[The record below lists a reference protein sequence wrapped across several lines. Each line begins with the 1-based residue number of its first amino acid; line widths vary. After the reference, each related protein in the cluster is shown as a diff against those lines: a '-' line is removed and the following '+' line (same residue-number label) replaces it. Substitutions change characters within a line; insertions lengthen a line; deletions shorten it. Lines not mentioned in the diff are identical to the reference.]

1 MQLNQEEK
9 GRKTYAITMFQYY
22 TIEQED
28 VNILMKLSSTRAF
41 KRVII
46 QHET

>member
-28 VNILMKLSSTRAF
+28 VNILMEAIINKGILKGKNST
-41 KRVII
+41 
-46 QHET
+46 